1 MELISYNGSY
11 NASLVLIGVGIGIY
25 FLTRYFSK
33 IKKQKIEKGETVQA
47 KIISVEDVIRNI
59 RTARRVGTKHW
70 GYDVAFSFT
79 LSDGT
84 KKTNNLLYNIEN
96 EGYKGFEVGQVEE
109 LFYNRE
115 YDELIKPR
123 DPWLVAYILGYGF
136 GIMITLLGLF
146 VLVLELTLG

>member
-1 MELISYNGSY
+1 MELI
-11 NASLVLIGVGIGIY
+11 ASLVSIGVGIGIY
-25 FLTRYFSK
+25 FLTRYFSN

-47 KIISVEDVIRNI
+47 KIISVEDVIRDI
-59 RTARRVGTKHW
+59 RTANRVGTKHW

-96 EGYKGFEVGQVEE
+96 EGYKDFEVGQVEE
-109 LFYNRE
+109 LIYNQE

-123 DPWLVAYILGYGF
+123 DPWLVLYLGGYGL
-136 GIMITLLGLF
+136 GIIFTLVGLLL
-146 VLVLELTLG
+146 LVLELTLG

>member
-11 NASLVLIGVGIGIY
+11 YASLVLIGVGIGIY
-25 FLTRYFSK
+25 FLTRYFSN

-47 KIISVEDVIRNI
+47 KVISVEDVIRDI
-59 RTARRVGTKHW
+59 RTANRVGTKHW

-96 EGYKGFEVGQVEE
+96 EGYKDFEVGQVEE
-109 LFYNRE
+109 LIYNRE

-136 GIMITLLGLF
+136 GIMITLLGLLL
-146 VLVLELTLG
+146 LVLELTLG

>member
-1 MELISYNGSY
+1 MIVSF
-11 NASLVLIGVGIGIY
+11 VFIGVGIGIY
-25 FLTRYFSK
+25 FLTSHFSK
-33 IKKQKIEKGETVQA
+33 NKKQKIENGETVQA
-47 KIISVEDVIRNI
+47 KIISVKDVIRNI
-59 RTARRVGTKHW
+59 RTANRVGTKHW

-96 EGYKGFEVGQVEE
+96 EGYKDLEVGQVEE
-109 LFYNRE
+109 LIYNRE

-136 GIMITLLGLF
+136 GIMITLLGLL